1 MLTEA
6 QIQRS
11 FRKLFENTEVSS
23 ELCDKAEELIDD
35 LRLESPLRHRL
46 SQELD
51 ELREICLANNG

>member
-11 FRKLFENTEVSS
+11 FTKLFENSEISS
-23 ELCDKAEELIDD
+23 ELCDRAEELIDG

-51 ELREICLANNG
+51 ELREICMANS